1 MVLFKYI
8 KLEEVV
14 SNIDIFTFHYGPIQI
29 GITVLKCIA
38 ELKFTFHYGPIQI
51 YKVRRGCI

>member
-1 MVLFKYI
+1 MY
-8 KLEEVV
+8 E
-14 SNIDIFTFHYGPIQI
+14 FTFHYGPIQI